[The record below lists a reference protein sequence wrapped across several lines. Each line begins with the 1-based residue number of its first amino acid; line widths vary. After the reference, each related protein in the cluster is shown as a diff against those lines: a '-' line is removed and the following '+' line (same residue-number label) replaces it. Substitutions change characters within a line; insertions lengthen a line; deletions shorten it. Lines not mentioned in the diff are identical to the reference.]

1 MFFQVKE
8 IVLWPRNPG
17 FAPRRVSFAPGKV
30 TVISGASRTGKS
42 AVIPII
48 DYCLGAHDCSIPV
61 KTIRDACSWFGV
73 VVKTGAGNKLFARRE
88 PGAQRSTDEMFLMEA
103 AELSDVPP
111 TVAKNTTADN
121 VRRLLDE
128 LAGLSKLDFAAGEG
142 QSGFEGRPSFRD
154 LSAFVFQPQNVVA
167 NPEVLFFKTDR
178 YEHREKL
185 RRIFPYILGA
195 ITARLLAKQHE
206 LNRLRL
212 EVRRKENEL
221 KKAETVSAEWMGE
234 LRARVSE
241 ARELGLVQG
250 APEGGLS
257 REQMLGIL
265 QEVVNRTDATFAV
278 STTTI
283 SDAVRELNGL
293 EDEESKVS
301 HELTSL
307 RRRLAEM
314 SRIQESASN
323 YREALRIQRD
333 RLQISDWLAQHRTG
347 EENCPVCGGNLEPSE
362 TKLEELRASLKELEL
377 EAGDSF
383 EIPAAFD
390 REMQRV
396 QTEVNEATEKLKAI
410 QIRKKALSQRSQEA
424 STTQYQAKKVERFIG
439 NLENALKL
447 HERLGEDA
455 ELRTEVAQLRERMQQ
470 LQDELSRENVEDRK
484 RRALRVVN
492 NNAARLVPHLDCE
505 RPDDPISLEIN
516 DLTIKVTG
524 TTRDDY
530 LSEIGSGSNWLS
542 YHVAMML
549 ALQQFFLTLDHS
561 PVPSFLVMDQ
571 PSQVYFP
578 KKLVVRE
585 GEDLEEPHLK
595 DEDIVAVQKVF
606 KVMGDVVGAAKG
618 RLQVIVLDHAPR
630 EVWGSIPNL
639 VAFEEWRDGVKLV
652 PTEWIS

>member
-73 VVKTGAGNKLFARRE
+73 VVKTGAGDKLFARRE

-323 YREALRIQRD
+323 YHEALRIQRD
-333 RLQISDWLAQHRTG
+333 RLQISDWLVQHRTG

-455 ELRTEVAQLRERMQQ
+455 ELRTEVAQLRGRMQQ

-549 ALQQFFLTLDHS
+549 ALQQFFLTLDHR

-585 GEDLEEPHLK
+585 GEDLEEPRLK

>member
-73 VVKTGAGNKLFARRE
+73 VVKTGAGDKLFARRE

-455 ELRTEVAQLRERMQQ
+455 ELRTEVAQLRGRMQQ

-585 GEDLEEPHLK
+585 EEDLEEPHLK